1 MKIVILGC
9 GKVGSELVKQL
20 SQEGHDIVV
29 IDNDPKT
36 VEDASNL
43 YDVMT
48 ICGSCVSHS
57 AQAEAGVD
65 KADLLIAATGTDEL
79 NLLACLTARKL
90 GARSTIA
97 RVRDPVYIDQMD
109 FLSDEIGISMY
120 INPEYAAAAEIFR
133 ILRFPSAQTVN
144 LFAGGRAEM
153 VDLTVPPGSEL
164 AGLALRDLPR
174 SFSVKLLVCAV
185 ARDSE
190 VYIPDG
196 SFVLQAGD
204 RISITGEPREVET
217 LFSRCGLLRR
227 ETRSVL
233 LVGGSRISYYLAK
246 MLLGMGT
253 RVKIIEQDELRCT
266 ELCELLP
273 GAEIVCGD
281 GTDQELL
288 GEEDAGSID
297 GLVALTGADEE
308 NIIVAMYARTLNI
321 SKVIAKVNRENLAAL
336 GERAGIESVISPKL
350 ITARVI
356 LRYVRAMQ
364 TSPESNVESLY
375 SIAGG
380 KAEALEFSIKV
391 APGITGIPLREIKTR
406 KNILIACIV
415 RGNRII
421 IPGGSDCIRPN
432 DHVLVVSTEKGLDDI
447 TDVLA

>member
-9 GKVGSELVKQL
+9 GKVGLELVMQL
-20 SQEGHDIVV
+20 AQEGHDIVA
-29 IDNDPKT
+29 IDNNPKT
-36 VEDASNL
+36 VEAAANL

-65 KADLLIAATGTDEL
+65 KADLLIAATGYDEL
-79 NLLACLTARKL
+79 NLLACLIGRKL

-97 RVRDPVYIDQMD
+97 RVRDPEYIDQLD
-109 FLSDEIGISMY
+109 FLSDELGISMH

-133 ILRFPSAQTVN
+133 ILRFPSAQKVS
-144 LFAGGRAEM
+144 LFAGGRVEM
-153 VDLTVPPGSEL
+153 VEMTVPPASEL

-185 ARDSE
+185 CRGDE
-190 VYIPDG
+190 VFIPNG
-196 SFVLQAGD
+196 GFVLREGD

-217 LFSRCGLLRR
+217 LFRRCGLLRR
-227 ETRSVL
+227 ETKSVL
-233 LVGGSRISYYLAK
+233 LVGGGRISYYLAK
-246 MLLGMGT
+246 MLLEMGT
-253 RVKIIEQDELRCT
+253 RVKIVERDEARCA

-273 GAEIVCGD
+273 KAEVICGD

-288 GEEDAGSID
+288 GEEDAQSID
-297 GLVALTGADEE
+297 GLVALTGEDEE
-308 NIIVAMYARTLNI
+308 NIIMAMYAKSMNI
-321 SKVIAKVNRENLAAL
+321 SKVIAKVNRDNLAML
-336 GERAGIESVISPKL
+336 GEKAGIESVISPKL
-350 ITARVI
+350 ITAGAI

-380 KAEALEFSIKV
+380 KAEALEFSVRV
-391 APGITGIPLREIKTR
+391 AAGITDVPLKDIQTKD
-406 KNILIACIV
+406 NLLIACII
-415 RGNRII
+415 RASQII
-421 IPGGSDCIRPN
+421 IPGGTDKILPG

-447 TDVLA
+447 GDVLA